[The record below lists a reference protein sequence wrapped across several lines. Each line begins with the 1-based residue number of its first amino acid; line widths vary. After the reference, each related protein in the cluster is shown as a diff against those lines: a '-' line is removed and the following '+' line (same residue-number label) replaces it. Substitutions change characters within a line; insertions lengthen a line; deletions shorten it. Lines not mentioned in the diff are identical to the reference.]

1 MSPLYFFLAL
11 LVLGTLHLSYVLPV
25 TLWVLNYTQP
35 FALEYFKDWLSN
47 RRK

>member
-1 MSPLYFFLAL
+1 MNPLYFLVAL
-11 LVLGTLHLSYVLPV
+11 VLLGTLHFSYVLPV
-25 TLWVLNYTQP
+25 ALWLLNYTQP